1 MDMPLEGIKV
11 VELSTWIVGPVAS
24 TILGECGADVIK
36 VENIEGGDTLR
47 GLQSSGVN
55 LGNVRH
61 FWELCNRNKRGIAVN
76 LKHELGRKI
85 IYQLLE
91 KADIFVTNLR
101 LGSLERLS
109 LDYDSVNQLN
119 PQIIYA
125 HASGYGP
132 KGPDRDKP
140 AFDEVAFWAR
150 SGIMSILGEPG
161 TPPPPLRG
169 AMGDLPTA
177 ALLAGNI
184 LLALFVRE
192 RTGIGQQV
200 TVSLL
205 SAGMWV
211 AGWDIQSA
219 LSTGQDIPRVSRKT
233 IANPLY
239 NTYQTKDEKWIQFQ
253 MVQTDR
259 YWSPLCRALGS
270 EDLEND
276 SRFDSHEKRCANS
289 TLVISILDEVIATK
303 TRDEWVERFDGH
315 DLVWAPV
322 VTISEVIHDPQ
333 VLENE
338 YVVNFDHPIL
348 GSLKLPAIPFQLSKT
363 PLKPRSPAPEMGQH
377 TEEVLLEIGYDWD
390 DITRFKYEGVI
401 I

>member
-1 MDMPLEGIKV
+1 MNMPLEGIKV
-11 VELSTWIVGPVAS
+11 VDLTTWIVGPVAS
-24 TILGECGADVIK
+24 TILGECGAEVIK
-36 VENIEGGDTLR
+36 VENTEGGDTLR

-55 LGNVRH
+55 VGNVKH
-61 FWELCNRNKRGIAVN
+61 FWELCNRNKRGIAIN
-76 LKHELGRKI
+76 LKSGAGRKI

-91 KADIFVTNLR
+91 KADVFVSNLR
-101 LGSLERLS
+101 PASLERLA
-109 LDYDSVNQLN
+109 LDYDSVSRLN

-184 LLALFVRE
+184 MLALFVRE

-211 AGWDIQSA
+211 TGWDIQSA

-239 NTYQTKDEKWIQFQ
+239 NTYQTKDEKWVQFQ
-253 MVQTDR
+253 MVQTER
-259 YWSPLCRALGS
+259 YWSPLCRALGR

-276 SRFDSHEKRCANS
+276 PRFDSHEKRCQNS
-289 TLVISILDEVIATK
+289 TLVISILDEILATK
-303 TRDEWVERFDGH
+303 TREDWAERFDQSE
-315 DLVWAPV
+315 LIWAPV
-322 VTISEVIHDPQ
+322 ATIAEVIRDPQ
-333 VLENE
+333 VLENK
-338 YVVNFDHPIL
+338 YVIDFDHPVL
-348 GSLKLPAIPFQLSKT
+348 GQLKLPAIPFQLSKT
-363 PLKPRSPAPEMGQH
+363 PLKPRSPAPELGQH
-377 TEEVLLEIGYDWD
+377 TEEVLLELGYDWD
-390 DITRFKYEGVI
+390 DITRFKDDGAI
-401 I
+401 M